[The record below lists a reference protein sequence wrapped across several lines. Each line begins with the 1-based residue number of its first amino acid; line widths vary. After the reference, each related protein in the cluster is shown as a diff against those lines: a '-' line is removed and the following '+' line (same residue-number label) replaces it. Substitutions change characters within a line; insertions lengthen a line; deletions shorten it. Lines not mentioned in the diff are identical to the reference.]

1 MVKNVKVQVIGP
13 LKDQIGVE
21 EANYDG
27 ETIKDI
33 LKQFVEDYREKI
45 PRYIDEKTG
54 LLKFVMIILNKQHYL
69 MLKNKL
75 DTVLQPNDVI
85 KLALPVGGG

>member
-33 LKQFVEDYREKI
+33 VKLFVEDHREKI
-45 PRYIDEKTG
+45 SKYIDEKTG
-54 LLKFVMIILNKQHYL
+54 LLKYILIILNKQHYL
-69 MLKNKL
+69 MLKDKL
-75 DTVLQPNDVI
+75 DTVLKADDVI